1 MRGELID
8 TGMESQSLD
17 CTFIAAVLNM
27 PVDFMHIH
35 LCIHYSVEDPM
46 QITDLYGFSLHSIW
60 LKPKDWPDWK
70 SWKLLLNFEGIQDV
84 VREEQKIL
92 LQVVMH

>member
-27 PVDFMHIH
+27 PVDFMCIH
-35 LCIHYSVEDPM
+35 LCIHYSVEESHADH
-46 QITDLYGFSLHSIW
+46 GSIW
-60 LKPKDWPDWK
+60 V
-70 SWKLLLNFEGIQDV
+70 FFAFYV
-84 VREEQKIL
+84 T
-92 LQVVMH
+92 